1 MTERTDKSLAKFY
14 LTHSLCLKHRSS
26 LCNMGPWIYLSNRV
40 STLPKLHKSPQIPN
54 FLSLLHGKIKGDQ
67 RVKDYLVV
75 CQLVETLGMFTLIT
89 RVDLFMANNP
99 LEMKTFVQI
108 YNLNDHVDF
117 GDRMQYYIV
126 RDFVDKIHK
135 FHVSH

>member
-1 MTERTDKSLAKFY
+1 MPEGTDKSLAKFY

-26 LCNMGPWIYLSNRV
+26 LCNWIYLSNRV

-54 FLSLLHGKIKGDQ
+54 FPSLLCGKIKGDQ

-89 RVDLFMANNP
+89 RVDLFMVNNP
-99 LEMKTFVQI
+99 LELKTFVQI

-117 GDRMQYYIV
+117 GDRMQYHIV
-126 RDFVDKIHK
+126 RDFVDKIHE
-135 FHVSH
+135 FHVTH

>member
-1 MTERTDKSLAKFY
+1 MVINNT
-14 LTHSLCLKHRSS
+14 
-26 LCNMGPWIYLSNRV
+26 N
-40 STLPKLHKSPQIPN
+40 LHKSPQIPN
-54 FLSLLHGKIKGDQ
+54 CISLLHGKIKGHQ

-99 LEMKTFVQI
+99 LELKTFVQI

-117 GDRMQYYIV
+117 GDRMQCYIV
-126 RDFVDKIHK
+126 RDFVDKIHE
-135 FHVSH
+135 FQVSN